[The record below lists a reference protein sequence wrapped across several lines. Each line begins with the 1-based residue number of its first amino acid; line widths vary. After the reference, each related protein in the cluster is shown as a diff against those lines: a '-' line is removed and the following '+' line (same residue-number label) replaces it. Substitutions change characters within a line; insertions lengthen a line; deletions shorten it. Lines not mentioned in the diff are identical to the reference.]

1 MASEPE
7 DSGAG
12 QAVDESSGAWSM
24 LTENGL
30 DPEPL
35 ADLLTEN
42 VGRGL
47 ATVSTITPKVIGT
60 GQVGENIRCQLSWSD
75 PAASLPASVVI
86 KLASSDE
93 TSRAA
98 AEATRTYI
106 REVGFYRDIA
116 SSVSIRIPDA
126 YHVTEDRDQN
136 RFVLIMEDITPA
148 TVGDQLKGCGLAEA
162 VLAVEAAADLHGST
176 WGRVDELAALDWI
189 EVPTPERMVE
199 RAALLDMFF
208 PGFLDRYQ
216 DRLTEEEV
224 SFGHWLSANF
234 QAWQETR
241 LEPQCLVHGDF
252 RLDNMLF
259 GTGPTAPPITTVDW
273 QTPVLGHALSD
284 VAYFLSGSLDP
295 VELQENERSL
305 LNLYRSRLDTHGV
318 KLDEETV
325 WADYRLAA
333 PAGYLMAVIA
343 SQLVGQTERG
353 DDMFM
358 VMAKGSS
365 AQAIN
370 VGTADLVR

>member
-1 MASEPE
+1 
-7 DSGAG
+7 
-12 QAVDESSGAWSM
+12 M
-24 LTENGL
+24 LTDNGL
-30 DPEPL
+30 SSEPL
-35 ADLLTEN
+35 AALLTEA
-42 VGRGL
+42 VGLGS
-47 ATVSTITPKVIGT
+47 AAVSGIKPTVIGT

-75 PAASLPASVVI
+75 SLTSLPASVVI

-106 REVGFYRDIA
+106 REVGFYRDVA
-116 SSVSIRIPDA
+116 SSVAIRIPDA
-126 YHVTEDRDQN
+126 YHVTENRDQN

-148 TVGDQLKGCGLAEA
+148 AVGDQLQGCGLTEA
-162 VLAVEAAADLHGST
+162 TMAVQAAADLHGST

-189 EVPTPERMVE
+189 DVPNADRLVE
-199 RAALLDMFF
+199 RTALFDMLF

-216 DRLTEEEV
+216 DRLTEDEV
-224 SFGHWLSANF
+224 SFGQWLSSNF
-234 QAWQETR
+234 QTWQEAR

-259 GTGPTAPPITTVDW
+259 GTGQTAPPITTVDW
-273 QTPVLGHALSD
+273 QTPALGYAMSD

-295 VELQENERSL
+295 DERQANERSL
-305 LNLYRSRLDTHGV
+305 LEVYRSRLDAHGV
-318 KLDEETV
+318 TLDEESV
-325 WADYRLAA
+325 WADYRIAA

-370 VGTADLVR
+370 IGTADLLS